1 MSLTDWEKNGWLKSH
16 KTSQQEIQ
24 NLLRIIER
32 DLDDCQKMNVSAD
45 WRFAIA
51 YNAALQCC
59 TIPLFCSGYMPTRGQ
74 SIHYRVI
81 QSLVFTLGSNFDEIV
96 AYLNSCRVK
105 RNISDYEAIGSISES
120 EVKELTDVVEELH
133 KKVKNWLKRN
143 FPGYEL

>member
-1 MSLTDWEKNGWLKSH
+1 
-16 KTSQQEIQ
+16 
-24 NLLRIIER
+24 
-32 DLDDCQKMNVSAD
+32 MNISPD

-59 TIPLFCSGYMPTRGQ
+59 TIPLYRSGYMLTRGQ

-120 EVKELTDVVEELH
+120 EVKELINVVEELH
-133 KKVKNWLKRN
+133 KNVKNWLKVN
-143 FPGYEL
+143 YPGYKS